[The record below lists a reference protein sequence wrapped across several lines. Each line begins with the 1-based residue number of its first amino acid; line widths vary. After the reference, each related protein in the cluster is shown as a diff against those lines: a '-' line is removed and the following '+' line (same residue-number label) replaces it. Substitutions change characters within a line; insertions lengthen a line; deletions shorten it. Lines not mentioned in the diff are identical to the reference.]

1 MEKTLVM
8 IKPDCVERHMSGSV
22 ILAIESIGL
31 EISQLQMKQL
41 SRKEAC
47 SLYAEHK
54 GKWHFE
60 RNINHVT
67 SGPVIL
73 IEVEGPNAV
82 PRCREIVETYRRSH
96 KDLIELPR
104 NLVHATT
111 EATKADEELLA
122 VGLDNH
128 VATVYSAHHEDAFPI

>member
-41 SRKEAC
+41 NRENAY

-60 RNINHVT
+60 RNIRHVT

-73 IEVEGPNAV
+73 MEVEGPNAIS
-82 PRCREIVETYRRSH
+82 RCREIVETYRRCH

-111 EATKADEELLA
+111 ESEKAEKELLA

-128 VATVYSAHHEDAFPI
+128 AVAV